1 MGVGI
6 VLELQKQAI
15 DENTSL
21 EELLRKAF
29 LVSRKLKLNEFE
41 NWIRQEQNGYSGK
54 VPDYRILNGEMKA
67 WNPVRGVWIPIVS
80 EAEISKMI
88 SKMPFGMSIASI
100 IDAYNSADGV
110 LVLSVNGELSEA
122 MNKLFDEI
130 PTKYSFH
137 VFKSELY
144 RIISTVRNKI
154 LDWSLILE
162 ENGILGEDMT
172 FTEKELN
179 AANASSIVNYTNNF
193 YGNVTGIDF
202 LQG

>member
-130 PTKYSFH
+130 PTKYGFH

>member
-130 PTKYSFH
+130 PTKYGFH

-144 RIISTVRNKI
+144 RKRMEFWEKI
-154 LDWSLILE
+154 
-162 ENGILGEDMT
+162 
-172 FTEKELN
+172 
-179 AANASSIVNYTNNF
+179 
-193 YGNVTGIDF
+193 
-202 LQG
+202 